1 MVIIE
6 RTLFNTILIHVAR
19 TWERIR
25 VTRPHREMPFDNIA
39 STEVIEE
46 IAFTIYS
53 NDVVQGF
60 LDSND
65 WDYWMTTTNMMSD
78 EYIEETAF
86 SIISKNF
93 I

>member
-1 MVIIE
+1 MVIE

-25 VTRPHREMPFDNIA
+25 VTRPNQEMPLDNIA

-46 IAFTIYS
+46 IALMIYS
-53 NDVVQGF
+53 NEVVQGF

-78 EYIEETAF
+78 AYIEEVAF
-86 SIISKNF
+86 GIISKNF
-93 I
+93 L

>member
-1 MVIIE
+1 MLIE
-6 RTLFNTILIHVAR
+6 RTLFNAILIHVAR

-25 VTRPHREMPFDNIA
+25 VTRPHREMPIDNIA

-46 IAFTIYS
+46 IATQIYF
-53 NDVVQGF
+53 NDIVQGF
-60 LDSND
+60 LNSDD

-86 SIISKNF
+86 GIISKNF

>member
-1 MVIIE
+1 MLIE

-25 VTRPHREMPFDNIA
+25 VTRPHQEMPFDNIA

-53 NDVVQGF
+53 NEVVQGF

-86 SIISKNF
+86 GIISKNF

>member
-1 MVIIE
+1 MLIE

-25 VTRPHREMPFDNIA
+25 VTRPNCEMPFDNIA

-78 EYIEETAF
+78 AYIEEVAF
-86 SIISKNF
+86 GIISKNF
-93 I
+93 L

>member
-1 MVIIE
+1 MVIE

-25 VTRPHREMPFDNIA
+25 VTRPNQEMPFDNIA
-39 STEVIEE
+39 STEIIEE
-46 IAFTIYS
+46 IATDIYF

-60 LDSND
+60 LNSND

-78 EYIEETAF
+78 AYIEETAF

>member
-1 MVIIE
+1 MVIE
-6 RTLFNTILIHVAR
+6 RTLFNTVLIHVAR

-25 VTRPHREMPFDNIA
+25 VTRPHQEMPIDNIA

-46 IAFTIYS
+46 IAFMIYS

-78 EYIEETAF
+78 AYIEEVAF
-86 SIISKNF
+86 NIISKNF
-93 I
+93 L

>member
-1 MVIIE
+1 MVIE

-25 VTRPHREMPFDNIA
+25 VTRPNQEMSLDNIA

-53 NDVVQGF
+53 NEVVQGF

-78 EYIEETAF
+78 EYIEEVAF

>member
-1 MVIIE
+1 MVIE

-25 VTRPHREMPFDNIA
+25 VTRPHQEMPIDNIA

-65 WDYWMTTTNMMSD
+65 WDYWMNTTNMMSD
-78 EYIEETAF
+78 AYIEETAF

>member
-1 MVIIE
+1 MVIE

-25 VTRPHREMPFDNIA
+25 VTRPHQEMPIDNIA

-78 EYIEETAF
+78 AYIEETAF
-86 SIISKNF
+86 GIISKNF
-93 I
+93 L